1 MRGDADDVQRTRVS
15 AVGLTMEAR
24 AQTFASEDPKVCAE
38 DGVEVHGRFV
48 WSDKSGL
55 GGTVRARVADPSGG
69 VLEEWTWGRRGSGER
84 VVERVTNGC
93 GVYSVCF
100 GREGASRAAM
110 IEIDYFQALH
120 KPDAKPAPGSEKE
133 KRERAALATRAGLK
147 KNEMSDISAKVSG
160 LNNWV
165 QQMTQEVNYL
175 RTRSERHKLTL
186 ESNARRT
193 VRTTVIEVIVLVCV
207 TGVQVVTVRRFFDV
221 QTRSHER
228 RRAQGIS
235 DFGGGF
241 GDGFRSAT
249 KVAGPMVGAAAE
261 SVQRGVAGLMKSLG
275 RAPRR
280 DYAYLG

>member
-1 MRGDADDVQRTRVS
+1 MGRRP
-15 AVGLTMEAR
+15 
-24 AQTFASEDPKVCAE
+24 QTFASDDARVCAE

-48 WSDKSGL
+48 WAEKSGV

-69 VLEEWTWGRRGSGER
+69 ALEEWTWDRRGSGER

-100 GREGASRAAM
+100 KRDGVSGAGRPAV

-133 KRERAALATRAGLK
+133 KRERAKLATRTGLK
-147 KNEMSDISAKVSG
+147 SEDMVDMNAKVSG

-175 RTRSERHKLTL
+175 RTRSERHKLTV

-193 VRTTVIEVIVLVCV
+193 VRTTVIEVVVLVCV
-207 TGVQVVTVRRFFDV
+207 TGVQVLTVRRFFDV

-235 DFGGGF
+235 DFGSGF

-280 DYAYLG
+280 DHAFLG